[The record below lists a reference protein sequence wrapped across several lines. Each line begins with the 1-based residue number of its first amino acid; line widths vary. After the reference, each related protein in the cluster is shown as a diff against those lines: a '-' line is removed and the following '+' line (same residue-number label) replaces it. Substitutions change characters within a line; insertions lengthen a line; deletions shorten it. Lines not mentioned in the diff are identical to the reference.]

1 MQLQRGPVGLC
12 ICRAPALANTTVN
25 SHPEDEEGDFQASN
39 RSGKMRIRI
48 EIEDK
53 GLKSSHE
60 FEAQNM
66 DGEALRDRIVGFLS
80 ASGVFEGADERSRAT
95 TSAHDYNSGGT
106 LMGRLESFIRYEFSD
121 TWFTTQELREKYETV
136 ADDIKLSTVSTYLS
150 RMNRDGL
157 LDRKGNRNNRQYRLI
172 EKAEPEMISQHSVQR
187 QNTYERRKAEG
198 RW

>member
-1 MQLQRGPVGLC
+1 
-12 ICRAPALANTTVN
+12 
-25 SHPEDEEGDFQASN
+25 
-39 RSGKMRIRI
+39 MRVRI

-60 FEAQNM
+60 FESQNM
-66 DGEALRDRIVGFLS
+66 DGEALRDKIIGFLS
-80 ASGVFEGADERSRAT
+80 ASGVFEGTDERAKAT
-95 TSAHDYNSGGT
+95 SSAHNYNSGGT
-106 LMGRLESFIRYEFSD
+106 LMDRLEGFIRYEFSG
-121 TWFTTQELREKYETV
+121 TWFTTQELRERYETV